1 MVMDVKNKAHRCDKP
16 RPSLY
21 ATTGNEIYRH
31 GQRNL
36 SARAT
41 EFITTGNEIYTNAR
55 WFSPQVWPIY
65 FIIIHAFI
73 YIRIGINNKI
83 HI

>member
-21 ATTGNEIYRH
+21 ATTGNEIY
-31 GQRNL
+31 
-36 SARAT
+36 
-41 EFITTGNEIYTNAR
+41 TNAR
-55 WFSPQVWPIY
+55 WFSPQVWPMY

-73 YIRIGINNKI
+73 YIRMDNNKI